1 MFTIKSR
8 EGGFTLIELMVT
20 LAVAL
25 ILIAAAVPGFMGTVK
40 NNRLTTETNRLVSDV
55 QLARG
60 EAMRRGARVVLC
72 TSADPTAAAPT
83 CGGAERAW
91 SNGWLVFTDVELN
104 GTFNGADVL
113 LRATQ
118 TSGGDVTIMS
128 NTAADGVMQFNPD
141 ATTNA
146 GGNTLRIAFCDNRG
160 STFGKQIEIPPVGR
174 PRLAANVASCTD
186 PPA

>member
-1 MFTIKSR
+1 MFTSNPR
-8 EGGFTLIELMVT
+8 VSGFTLIELMVT
-20 LAVAL
+20 LTVAL

-72 TSADPTAAAPT
+72 TSVDPSAAAPT
-83 CGGAERAW
+83 CGGNERTW
-91 SNGWLVFTDVELN
+91 STGWLIFTDVGLD
-104 GTFNGADVL
+104 GIFNGADVL
-113 LRATQ
+113 LRASQ

-146 GGNTLRIAFCDNRG
+146 DGNTLRIVFCDNRG
-160 STFGKQIEIPPVGR
+160 TQLGKQIEIPPVGR

-186 PPA
+186 PVA